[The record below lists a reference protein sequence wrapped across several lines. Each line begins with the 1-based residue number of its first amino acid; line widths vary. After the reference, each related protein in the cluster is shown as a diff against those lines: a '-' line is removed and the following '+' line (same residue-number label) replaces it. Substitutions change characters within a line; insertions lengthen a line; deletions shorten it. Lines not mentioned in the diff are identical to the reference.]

1 MRIESCC
8 RIMCALYRAGRGD
21 GMSRREEWRKVLQIE
36 LSRWSSMSCNDVLA
50 ELRARDVYEV
60 VAESKQYQVEVELL
74 ENTPEYLHVIIAVDD
89 GSLPAS
95 MRPECESFLCRKA

>member
-1 MRIESCC
+1 
-8 RIMCALYRAGRGD
+8 
-21 GMSRREEWRKVLQIE
+21 
-36 LSRWSSMSCNDVLA
+36 MSCNDVLA